1 MKNTKQSM
9 EPGTPIHVGRRN
21 RPAESKLR
29 VLRTAMVALCGAIL
43 ILGVLLTVLPLFRVR
58 AIVVE
63 GNTHHSVGEIV
74 RYAGVSKGDEWL
86 AIDGREVANN
96 VRNGAGGYIDRV
108 TVSGNFFSGVLR
120 ITVVEKQAMYT
131 RHNGTYYAFDEAFN
145 VIAASRNGKDFAQ
158 LLYVELPEISAIEVG
173 YEILFANAE
182 MDMSYIAELRASLEK
197 HGLLAH
203 ATKLDCEKKYGVSV
217 ELGGTLRLTLGKVSD
232 LDEKL
237 ALAEQILSERRTE
250 GVQYVALDVSDLH
263 KSTYRVL
270 SEADFL
276 ANG

>member
-1 MKNTKQSM
+1 MKNTKQTM
-9 EPGTPIHVGRRN
+9 EQGTPIRVGRRN

-29 VLRTAMVALCGAIL
+29 ALRTAMVALCGAIL

-58 AIVVE
+58 EIIVE
-63 GNTHHSVGEIV
+63 GNTYYTEEQIL

-86 AIDGREVANN
+86 AIDGQAVAND
-96 VRNGAGGYIDRV
+96 VRRGGEYIDRV
-108 TVSGNFFSGVLR
+108 TVSGEFPFVLR
-120 ITVVEKQAMYT
+120 ITVVEKQVMYT
-131 RHNGTYYAFDEAFN
+131 RHNGTYYAFDDAFT
-145 VIAASRNGKDFAQ
+145 VLAASARSEDFAQ
-158 LLYVELPEISAIEVG
+158 FLYVELPEISAIEVG
-173 YEILFANAE
+173 YEILFANTE
-182 MDMSYIAELRASLEK
+182 MDMSYILELRESLEK
-197 HGLLAH
+197 NGLLAH
-203 ATKLDCEKKYGVSV
+203 VTKLDCEKKYGVSV

-250 GVQYVALDVSDLH
+250 GVQYVALDVSNLH

-270 SEADFL
+270 SEADFM